1 MNLTK
6 EEYENLNET
15 SKRLLNYVSKT
26 ELESAI
32 ILIDNIIKKSIK
44 DEKLSFFIY
53 FSELNDS
60 FYYNINNLN
69 NVIKDYNMLYNYILR
84 TLSYYD
90 SLDEEEKLEA
100 QFFLDISVI
109 YKEKNNTKLGSFRAN
124 EENILF
130 YEKEDLEN
138 EKESIENIL
147 SEYGHQNIAF
157 YDSKN
162 LLNQLNLF

>member
-90 SLDEEEKLEA
+90 SLDEEEKLED

-109 YKEKNNTKLGSFRAN
+109 YKEKNNTKLGSFRVN

-138 EKESIENIL
+138 DRESIENIL